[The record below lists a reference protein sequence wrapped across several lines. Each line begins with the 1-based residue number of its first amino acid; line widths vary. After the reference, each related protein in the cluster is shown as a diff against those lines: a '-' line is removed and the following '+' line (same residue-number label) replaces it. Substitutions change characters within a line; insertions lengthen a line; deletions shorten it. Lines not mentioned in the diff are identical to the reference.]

1 MALDDNVVVM
11 YMASFPELT
20 PRPAPALPYFPVPDA
35 NSTVTI
41 TTAPPFIPEDPKDKT
56 LREILDELRLIREL
70 LEHPPKS
77 LTEKRMRQM
86 VRGVLKKG
94 DGKRKGKK
102 G

>member
-11 YMASFPELT
+11 YMASFPELDPKPSPPT
-20 PRPAPALPYFPVPDA
+20 
-35 NSTVTI
+35 TI
-41 TTAPPFIPEDPKDKT
+41 TSTLVIPEDPKDKT